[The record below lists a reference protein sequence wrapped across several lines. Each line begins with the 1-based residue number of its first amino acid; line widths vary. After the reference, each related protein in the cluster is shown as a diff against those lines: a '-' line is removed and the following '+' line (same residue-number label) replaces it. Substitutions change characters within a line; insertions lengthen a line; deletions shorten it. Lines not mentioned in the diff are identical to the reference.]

1 MPPRMYRAILSEG
14 QIVCKEYDRNDE
26 GVDLY
31 DEDEQFIAFVPYTSL
46 NALID
51 EDVYNEDE
59 RSIM

>member
-1 MPPRMYRAILSEG
+1 MFRAILSEG

-31 DEDEQFIAFVPYTSL
+31 DEDGQFIAFVPYTSL